1 MINDF
6 GDLLGIIFIA
16 FPVVVFG
23 FVSVLG
29 GIYNAFIN
37 QFK

>member
-6 GDLLGIIFIA
+6 GDLLGIMFLV
-16 FPVVVFG
+16 FPIILFSFAG
-23 FVSVLG
+23 VLG
-29 GIYNAFIN
+29 GFYNAFIN